1 MLGMAIGGSATLII
15 AMKRAAPER
24 RGRFMAAFSI
34 AYPLGYGVGAFIT
47 GSAVEMI
54 GYSWTY
60 LLLAALGLSGLVLT
74 LVNWSDLQ

>member
-1 MLGMAIGGSATLII
+1 
-15 AMKRAAPER
+15 
-24 RGRFMAAFSI
+24 
-34 AYPLGYGVGAFIT
+34 
-47 GSAVEMI
+47 MI